1 MVAFLLSLV
10 VIIMFSAYYLSFIK
24 KPVDTSDSH

>member
-1 MVAFLLSLV
+1 MLVFLLSLV

-24 KPVDTSDSH
+24 KGVDTSDH